1 MRFPPR
7 AGRSQAAAMS
17 RDSFP
22 VLLLLLLSPG
32 TALSATDTW
41 RVLVACYV
49 TDDPSPLEMMCEV
62 TADGRIF
69 IYYDTSIHLL
79 EEGLD
84 EYRGVL
90 VELAW
95 DRNRTIASLRR
106 TMALAAVATNF
117 SNPPNEMADLLLFPE
132 KEVTYGEANILSCLV
147 SGVFPPTIAI
157 TLQVNGAPLHTD
169 ANSSRFWHGENWR
182 FEFVRRAHIRPE
194 AGDTYSCR
202 VLHTVSKEVKVA
214 YWEPE
219 MPDSWEESILDSSQ
233 LGVLVGGVAVGALG
247 TVLGISSCV
256 WPKVLSRN
264 LSLLQMRSSLRSS
277 SSA

>member
-169 ANSSRFWHGENWR
+169 ANSSRFWH
-182 FEFVRRAHIRPE
+182 
-194 AGDTYSCR
+194 
-202 VLHTVSKEVKVA
+202 
-214 YWEPE
+214 EPE